1 MKHIKR
7 AAALV
12 LAVMLSLC
20 LSLTAFAATET
31 FGTLTVTGKGL
42 TGKTV
47 TAIRMF
53 TANVNDGEEGKLN
66 GFDSYSLENAWLA
79 FFKDSSRIDAVKTA
93 GGITDPN
100 PSDQDMKDAAV
111 AYVKS
116 LNDTQLASLAHD
128 AQKWVRDTKHKDSFS
143 DLTKTSEAAIADST
157 DSTKGVATIANLT
170 SGYYLVFPEMGS
182 TGNAISKD
190 DTTARGTD
198 AMLVNIPKNKGNTAA
213 TIKSTYP
220 TVDKKVQTTTDGEFK
235 TDGNAQIG
243 DKVTYQLTATV
254 PDMTDYDKY
263 TFKFVDTLTKGLSYV
278 DNSVS
283 VKVGDTAI
291 TTGYTATY
299 SAESKT
305 LTVAF
310 DDLKTTNKGEN
321 ATVAAGDVITVTYN
335 AYITADAAVTDPATN
350 KVHLEYSTNPDG
362 SGNGEST
369 PSESKV
375 YTYPIEIFKF
385 YKDGET
391 EKGLANATFKL
402 SNSEDSTAAGIV
414 LVKDTTAENSYHV
427 KGEGETSTT
436 TEVTTPDG
444 GEITIRG
451 LKAGTYYLHE
461 ITAPT
466 GFNKLTH
473 PVKIEIAADEKD
485 QSKATYKINN
495 EANTG
500 ANSHQVK
507 VENMKG
513 TMLPETGSF
522 GTIGLT
528 ILGVAVVLLGV
539 FAPKKKKENR

>member
-31 FGTLTVTGKGL
+31 SGTLTVTGKGL

-53 TANVNDGEEGKLN
+53 TANVNDGEGEKLN
-66 GFDSYSLENAWLA
+66 GFDSYSLEDAWLG
-79 FFKDSSRIDAVKTA
+79 FFKDASRIEAVKTA
-93 GGITDPN
+93 GKITDAN

-116 LNDTQLASLAHD
+116 LNETQRASLAHD
-128 AQKWVRDTKHKDSFS
+128 AQNWVRDTQHKNSFS
-143 DLTKTSEAAIADST
+143 DLTETSKAAIADTT
-157 DSTKGVATIANLT
+157 DSTKGVATITNLT

-182 TGNAISKD
+182 TGDNS
-190 DTTARGTD
+190 RGTD

-254 PDMTDYDKY
+254 PDMTDYTKY

-299 SAESKT
+299 DADSKT

-310 DDLKTTNKGEN
+310 DNLKTTNKGEN

-362 SGNGEST
+362 SGTGEST

-402 SNSEDSTAAGIV
+402 STSKDSTAAGID
-414 LVKDTTAENSYHV
+414 LVKDTTPENSYHV
-427 KGEGETSTT
+427 KGEGETSTV
-436 TEVTTPDG
+436 TEVTTPEG
-444 GEITIRG
+444 GKITIRG

-473 PVKIEIAADEKD
+473 PVKIEITADEND
-485 QSKATYKINN
+485 QSKATYKINDV
-495 EANTG
+495 ANAG
-500 ANSHQVK
+500 ENSHQVK

>member
-53 TANVNDGEEGKLN
+53 TANVNDGEEGKFN
-66 GFDSYSLENAWLA
+66 GFDSYSLEDAWLG
-79 FFKDSSRIDAVKTA
+79 FFKDASRIEAVKTA
-93 GGITDPN
+93 GMITDDN
-100 PSDQDMKDAAV
+100 PSNQDMKDAAV
-111 AYVKS
+111 AYVKN
-116 LNDTQLASLAHD
+116 LNETQLATLAHE
-128 AQKWVRDTKHKDSFS
+128 AQKWVRDAQNKDSFTA
-143 DLTKTSEAAIADST
+143 LTTPSKPAIADTT
-157 DSTKGVATIANLT
+157 DSTKGVATISNLT

-190 DTTARGTD
+190 NATARGTD

-220 TVDKKVQTTTDGEFK
+220 TVDKKVQTTEVGEFK

-310 DDLKTTNKGEN
+310 NDLKTTKKGEN

-362 SGNGEST
+362 SGTGEST

-385 YKDGET
+385 YKDGKT

-402 SNSEDSTAAGIV
+402 SISEDSTAAGIV

-444 GEITIRG
+444 GKITIRG
-451 LKAGTYYLHE
+451 LKDGTYYLHE

-473 PVKIEIAADEKD
+473 PVKIEITADKND

>member
-53 TANVNDGEEGKLN
+53 TANVNDGEEGKFN
-66 GFDSYSLENAWLA
+66 GFDSYSLEDAWLD

-93 GGITDPN
+93 GMITDDN
-100 PSDQDMKDAAV
+100 PSNQDMKDAAV
-111 AYVKS
+111 AYVNGLS
-116 LNDTQLASLAHD
+116 DAQLASLAHD
-128 AQKWVRDTKHKDSFS
+128 AQKWVRDTQHKDSFS
-143 DLTKTSEAAIADST
+143 DLTTPSKPAIADTT
-157 DSTKGVATIANLT
+157 DSTKGVATITNLT

-220 TVDKKVQTTTDGEFK
+220 TVDKKVQTTGGDFK

-299 SAESKT
+299 DAESKT

-310 DDLKTTNKGEN
+310 EDLKTTNKGEN

-362 SGNGEST
+362 SGTGEST

-385 YKDGET
+385 YKEGKTET
-391 EKGLANATFKL
+391 GLANATFKL
-402 SNSEDSTAAGIV
+402 SISEDSTAAGID
-414 LVKDTTAENSYHV
+414 LVQDTTVDNSYHV
-427 KGEGETSTT
+427 KGEGEKSTI

-444 GEITIRG
+444 GKITIRG

-461 ITAPT
+461 VTAPT

-522 GTIGLT
+522 GTSGLT

>member
-53 TANVNDGEEGKLN
+53 TANVNDGEEGKFN
-66 GFDSYSLENAWLA
+66 GFDSYSLEDAWLG
-79 FFKDSSRIDAVKTA
+79 FFKDASRIEAVKTA
-93 GGITDPN
+93 GMITDDN
-100 PSDQDMKDAAV
+100 PSNQDMKDAAV
-111 AYVKS
+111 AYVKN
-116 LNDTQLASLAHD
+116 LNETQLATLAHE
-128 AQKWVRDTKHKDSFS
+128 AQKWVRDAQNKDSFTA
-143 DLTKTSEAAIADST
+143 LTTPSKPAIADTT
-157 DSTKGVATIANLT
+157 DSTKGVATISNLT

-190 DTTARGTD
+190 NATARGTD

-220 TVDKKVQTTTDGEFK
+220 TVDKKVQTTEVGEFK

-291 TTGYTATY
+291 TTGYIATY

-310 DDLKTTNKGEN
+310 NDLKTTKKGEN

-362 SGNGEST
+362 SGTGEST

-385 YKDGET
+385 YKDGKT

-402 SNSEDSTAAGIV
+402 SISEDSTAAGIV

-444 GEITIRG
+444 GKITIRG
-451 LKAGTYYLHE
+451 LKDGTYYLHE

-473 PVKIEIAADEKD
+473 PVKIEITADKND

>member
-42 TGKTV
+42 TRKTV

-53 TANVNDGEEGKLN
+53 TANVNDGDEGKFN
-66 GFDSYSLENAWLA
+66 GFDSYSLEDAWLG
-79 FFKDSSRIDAVKTA
+79 FFKDASRIEAVKTA
-93 GGITDPN
+93 GMITDDN
-100 PSDQDMKDAAV
+100 PSNQDMKDAAV
-111 AYVKS
+111 AYVNGLS
-116 LNDTQLASLAHD
+116 DAQLASLAHD
-128 AQKWVRDTKHKDSFS
+128 AQKWVRDTQHKDSFS
-143 DLTKTSEAAIADST
+143 DLTTPSKPAIADTT
-157 DSTKGVATIANLT
+157 DSTKGVATITNLT

-190 DTTARGTD
+190 NATARGTD

-220 TVDKKVQTTTDGEFK
+220 TVDKKVQTTGGDFK

-299 SAESKT
+299 DAESKT

-310 DDLKTTNKGEN
+310 EDLKTTNKGEN

-362 SGNGEST
+362 SGKGEST

-385 YKDGET
+385 YKEGKTET
-391 EKGLANATFKL
+391 GLANATFKL
-402 SNSEDSTAAGIV
+402 SISEDSTAAGID
-414 LVKDTTAENSYHV
+414 LVQDTTVDNSYHV
-427 KGEGETSTT
+427 KGEGEKSTI

-444 GEITIRG
+444 GKITIRG

-461 ITAPT
+461 VTAPT

>member
-53 TANVNDGEEGKLN
+53 TANVNDGEEGNLN
-66 GFDSYSLENAWLA
+66 GFDSYSLEDAWLG
-79 FFKDSSRIDAVKTA
+79 FFKDSSRIEAVKTA
-93 GGITDPN
+93 GKITDAN
-100 PSDQDMKDAAV
+100 PSNQDMKDAAV

-116 LNDTQLASLAHD
+116 LDETQRASLAHD
-128 AQKWVRDTKHKDSFS
+128 AQNWVRDTQHKNSFS
-143 DLTKTSEAAIADST
+143 DLTETSKAAIADTT
-157 DSTKGVATIANLT
+157 DSTKGVATITNLT

-182 TGNAISKD
+182 TGDNS
-190 DTTARGTD
+190 RGTD

-254 PDMTDYDKY
+254 PDMTDYTKY

-299 SAESKT
+299 DADSKT

-362 SGNGEST
+362 SGKGEST

-385 YKDGET
+385 YKDGEV

-402 SNSEDSTAAGIV
+402 STSKDSTAAGID
-414 LVKDTTAENSYHV
+414 LVKDTTPENSYHV
-427 KGEGETSTT
+427 KGEGETSTA
-436 TEVTTPDG
+436 TEVTTPEG
-444 GEITIRG
+444 GKITIRG

-473 PVKIEIAADEKD
+473 PVKIEITAVEND
-485 QSKATYKINN
+485 QSKATYKINDV
-495 EANTG
+495 ANAG
-500 ANSHQVK
+500 ENSHQVK

>member
-66 GFDSYSLENAWLA
+66 GFDSYSLEDAWLG
-79 FFKDSSRIDAVKTA
+79 FFKDASRIEAVKTA
-93 GGITDPN
+93 GQITDAN
-100 PSDQDMKDAAV
+100 PSNQDMKDAAV
-111 AYVKS
+111 AYVNG
-116 LNDTQLASLAHD
+116 LNDAQLASLAHD
-128 AQKWVRDTKHKDSFS
+128 AQKWVRDAQNKDSFTA
-143 DLTKTSEAAIADST
+143 LTTPSKPAIADTT
-157 DSTKGVATIANLT
+157 DSTKGVATISNLT

-198 AMLVNIPKNKGNTAA
+198 AMLVNIPNNKGNTAA

-220 TVDKKVQTTTDGEFK
+220 TVDKKVQTTTNGEFK

-254 PDMTDYDKY
+254 PDMTDYTKY

-299 SAESKT
+299 DADSKT

-310 DDLKTTNKGEN
+310 DNLKTTNKGEN

-362 SGNGEST
+362 SGKGEST

-385 YKDGET
+385 YKEGEN
-391 EKGLANATFKL
+391 EIGLANATFKL
-402 SNSEDSTAAGIV
+402 STSDNSAEAGIN
-414 LVKDTTAENSYHV
+414 LVKDATGDNSYHV
-427 KGEGETSTT
+427 KGEGETTT
-436 TEVTTPDG
+436 NTEVTTPDG
-444 GEITIRG
+444 GKITIRG
-451 LKAGTYYLHE
+451 LKDGTYYLHE

-473 PVKIEIAADEKD
+473 PVKIEITADKND

-495 EANTG
+495 VANTG

>member
-31 FGTLTVTGKGL
+31 SGTLTVTGKGL

-53 TANVNDGEEGKLN
+53 TANVNDGDEGKLN
-66 GFDSYSLENAWLA
+66 GFDSYSLENAWLG
-79 FFKDSSRIDAVKTA
+79 FFKDSSRINAVKTA
-93 GGITDPN
+93 GKITDPN

-111 AYVKS
+111 AYVNGLS
-116 LNDTQLASLAHD
+116 DAQLASLAHD
-128 AQKWVRDTKHKDSFS
+128 AQKWVRDTQHKDSFS
-143 DLTKTSEAAIADST
+143 DLTETSAAAIADTT
-157 DSTKGVATIANLT
+157 DSTKGVATITNLT

-220 TVDKKVQTTTDGEFK
+220 TVDKKVQTTDGDDFK

-254 PDMTDYDKY
+254 PDMTDYTKY
-263 TFKFVDTLTKGLSYV
+263 TFQFVDTLTKGLSYV

-299 SAESKT
+299 DADSKT

-310 DDLKTTNKGEN
+310 EDLKTTNKGEN

-350 KVHLEYSTNPDG
+350 TVHLEYSTNPDG
-362 SGNGEST
+362 SGKGEST

-385 YKDGET
+385 YKEGKT

-402 SNSEDSTAAGIV
+402 SISEDSTAAGID
-414 LVKDTTAENSYHV
+414 LVKDTTPENSYHV
-427 KGEGETSTT
+427 KGEGETSTA
-436 TEVTTPDG
+436 TEVTTPEG
-444 GEITIRG
+444 GKITIRG

-473 PVKIEIAADEKD
+473 PVKIEITADEND
-485 QSKATYKINN
+485 QSKATYKINDV
-495 EANTG
+495 ANAG
-500 ANSHQVK
+500 ENSHQVK

>member
-31 FGTLTVTGKGL
+31 SGTLTVTGKGL

-53 TANVNDGEEGKLN
+53 TANVNDGEEGKRN
-66 GFDSYSLENAWLA
+66 GFDSYSLEDAWLG
-79 FFKDSSRIDAVKTA
+79 FFKDASRIEAVKTA
-93 GGITDPN
+93 GQITDAN
-100 PSDQDMKDAAV
+100 PSNQDMKDAAV
-111 AYVKS
+111 AYVKN
-116 LNDTQLASLAHD
+116 LNEKQLATLAHD
-128 AQKWVRDTKHKDSFS
+128 AQKWVRDAQHKASFS
-143 DLTKTSEAAIADST
+143 DLTKSEAAIADST
-157 DSTKGVATIANLT
+157 DSTKGVATITNLT

-220 TVDKKVQTTTDGEFK
+220 TVDKKVQTTDGDDFK

-263 TFKFVDTLTKGLSYV
+263 TFKFVDTLTKGLSYI
-278 DNSVS
+278 DESVT

-299 SAESKT
+299 STESKT

-310 DDLKTTNKGEN
+310 NDLKTTKKGDN
-321 ATVAAGDVITVTYN
+321 ATVAAGDVITVTYK

-362 SGNGEST
+362 SGKGEST

-385 YKDGET
+385 YKDGDT

-402 SNSEDSTAAGIV
+402 SISEDSTAAGIV

-444 GEITIRG
+444 GKITIRG
-451 LKAGTYYLHE
+451 LKDGTYYLHE

-473 PVKIEIAADEKD
+473 PVKIEITADKND

>member
-53 TANVNDGEEGKLN
+53 TANVNDGEEGKFN
-66 GFDSYSLENAWLA
+66 GFDSYSLEDAWLG
-79 FFKDSSRIDAVKTA
+79 FFKDASRIEAVKTA
-93 GGITDPN
+93 GMITDDN
-100 PSDQDMKDAAV
+100 PSNQDMKDAAV
-111 AYVKS
+111 AYVKN
-116 LNDTQLASLAHD
+116 LNETQLATLAHE
-128 AQKWVRDTKHKDSFS
+128 AQKWVRDAQHKASFS

-220 TVDKKVQTTTDGEFK
+220 TVDKKVQTTGGDFK

-299 SAESKT
+299 DAESKT

-310 DDLKTTNKGEN
+310 EDLKTTNKGEN

-362 SGNGEST
+362 SGKGEST

-402 SNSEDSTAAGIV
+402 SISEDSTAAGIV

-473 PVKIEIAADEKD
+473 PVKIEITAGEND

>member
-53 TANVNDGEEGKLN
+53 TANVNDGEEGNLN
-66 GFDSYSLENAWLA
+66 GFDSYSLEDAWLG
-79 FFKDSSRIDAVKTA
+79 FFKDASRIEAVKTA
-93 GGITDPN
+93 GKITDAN

-116 LNDTQLASLAHD
+116 LDETQRASLAHD
-128 AQKWVRDTKHKDSFS
+128 AQNWVRDTQHKNSFS
-143 DLTKTSEAAIADST
+143 DLTETSKAAIADTT
-157 DSTKGVATIANLT
+157 DSTKGVATITNLT

-182 TGNAISKD
+182 TGDNS
-190 DTTARGTD
+190 RGTD

-254 PDMTDYDKY
+254 PDMTDYTKY

-299 SAESKT
+299 DADSKT

-362 SGNGEST
+362 SGKGEST

-385 YKDGET
+385 YKDGEV

-402 SNSEDSTAAGIV
+402 STSKDSTAAGID
-414 LVKDTTAENSYHV
+414 LVKDTTPENSYHV
-427 KGEGETSTT
+427 KGEGETSTA
-436 TEVTTPDG
+436 TEVTTPEG
-444 GEITIRG
+444 GKITIRG

-473 PVKIEIAADEKD
+473 PVKIEITAVEND
-485 QSKATYKINN
+485 QSKATYKINDV
-495 EANTG
+495 ANAG
-500 ANSHQVK
+500 ENSHQVK

>member
-7 AAALV
+7 AAAMV

-31 FGTLTVTGKGL
+31 AGTLTVTGKGL

-53 TANVNDGEEGKLN
+53 TANVNDGEEGQVN
-66 GFDSYSLENAWLA
+66 GFDSYSLEDAWLG
-79 FFKDSSRIDAVKTA
+79 FFKDASRIEAVKTA
-93 GGITDPN
+93 GKITDAN

-116 LNDTQLASLAHD
+116 LNETQRASLAHD
-128 AQKWVRDTKHKDSFS
+128 AQNWVRDTQHKNSFS
-143 DLTKTSEAAIADST
+143 DLTETSKAAIADTT
-157 DSTKGVATIANLT
+157 DSTKGVATITNLT

-182 TGNAISKD
+182 TGDNS
-190 DTTARGTD
+190 RGTD

-220 TVDKKVQTTTDGEFK
+220 TVDKKVQTTTGDEFK

-263 TFKFVDTLTKGLSYV
+263 TFKFVDTLTKGLSYI
-278 DNSVS
+278 DKSVT
-283 VKVGDTAI
+283 VKVGNTAI
-291 TTGYTATY
+291 TPDSYTATY
-299 SAESKT
+299 DAESKT

-310 DDLKTTNKGEN
+310 KDLKTTNKGEN
-321 ATVAAGDVITVTYN
+321 TTVAAGDVITVTYN

-362 SGNGEST
+362 SGMGEST

-385 YKDGET
+385 YKEGEN

-402 SNSEDSTAAGIV
+402 SISEDSTAAGIE

-427 KGEGETSTT
+427 KGEGETSTN

-444 GEITIRG
+444 GKITIRG
-451 LKAGTYYLHE
+451 LKDGTYYLHE

-473 PVKIEIAADEKD
+473 PVKIEITADKND

-495 EANTG
+495 VANTG

>member
-31 FGTLTVTGKGL
+31 SGTLTVTGKGL

-53 TANVNDGEEGKLN
+53 TANVNDGEEGNLN
-66 GFDSYSLENAWLA
+66 GFDSYSLEDAWLG
-79 FFKDSSRIDAVKTA
+79 FFKDASRIEAVKTA
-93 GGITDPN
+93 GKITDAN

-116 LNDTQLASLAHD
+116 LDETQRASLAHD
-128 AQKWVRDTKHKDSFS
+128 AQNWVRDTQHKNSFS
-143 DLTKTSEAAIADST
+143 DLTETSKAAIADTT
-157 DSTKGVATIANLT
+157 DSTKGVATITNLT

-182 TGNAISKD
+182 TGDNS
-190 DTTARGTD
+190 RGTD

-254 PDMTDYDKY
+254 PDMTDYTKY

-299 SAESKT
+299 DVDSKT

-362 SGNGEST
+362 SGKGEST

-385 YKDGET
+385 YKDGEV

-402 SNSEDSTAAGIV
+402 STSKDSTAAGID
-414 LVKDTTAENSYHV
+414 LVKDTTPENSYHV
-427 KGEGETSTT
+427 KGEGETSTA
-436 TEVTTPDG
+436 TEVTTPEG
-444 GEITIRG
+444 GKITIRG

-473 PVKIEIAADEKD
+473 PVKIEITAVEND
-485 QSKATYKINN
+485 QSKATYKINDV
-495 EANTG
+495 ANAG
-500 ANSHQVK
+500 ENSHQVK

>member
-53 TANVNDGEEGKLN
+53 TANVNDGEEGKFN
-66 GFDSYSLENAWLA
+66 GFDSYSLEDAWLG
-79 FFKDSSRIDAVKTA
+79 FFKDASRIEAVKTA
-93 GGITDPN
+93 GMITDDN
-100 PSDQDMKDAAV
+100 PSNQDMKDAAV
-111 AYVKS
+111 AYVNGLS
-116 LNDTQLASLAHD
+116 DAQLASLAHD
-128 AQKWVRDTKHKDSFS
+128 AQKWVRDTQHKDSFS
-143 DLTKTSEAAIADST
+143 DLTRTSAAIADTT
-157 DSTKGVATIANLT
+157 DSTKGVATITNLT

-190 DTTARGTD
+190 NATARGTD

-263 TFKFVDTLTKGLSYV
+263 TFKFVDTLTKGLSYI
-278 DNSVS
+278 DKSVT
-283 VKVGDTAI
+283 VKVGDAAI
-291 TTGYTATY
+291 TDGYTANYDTD
-299 SAESKT
+299 SKT

-310 DDLKTTNKGEN
+310 EDLKTTNKGEN

-362 SGNGEST
+362 SGKGEST

-385 YKDGET
+385 YKDGEV

-402 SNSEDSTAAGIV
+402 SISEDSTAAGIE

-427 KGEGETSTT
+427 KGEGETSTA
-436 TEVTTPDG
+436 TEVTTPEG
-444 GEITIRG
+444 GKITIRG

-473 PVKIEIAADEKD
+473 PVKIEITADEND
-485 QSKATYKINN
+485 QSKATYKIDNV
-495 EANTG
+495 ANTG

>member
-31 FGTLTVTGKGL
+31 SGTLTVTGKGL

-53 TANVNDGEEGKLN
+53 TANVNDGDEGKLN
-66 GFDSYSLENAWLA
+66 GFDSYSLENAWLG

-93 GGITDPN
+93 GKITDPN

-111 AYVKS
+111 AYVNGLS
-116 LNDTQLASLAHD
+116 DAQLASLAHD
-128 AQKWVRDTKHKDSFS
+128 AQKWVRDTQHKDSFS
-143 DLTKTSEAAIADST
+143 DLTRTSAAAIADTT
-157 DSTKGVATIANLT
+157 DSTKGVATITNLT

-182 TGNAISKD
+182 TG
-190 DTTARGTD
+190 DTNRGTD

-220 TVDKKVQTTTDGEFK
+220 TVDKKVQTTEGGEFK

-254 PDMTDYDKY
+254 PDMTDYTKY

-278 DNSVS
+278 ENSVS
-283 VKVGDTAI
+283 VKVADAAI

-299 SAESKT
+299 AAESKT
-305 LTVAF
+305 LTVTF
-310 DDLKTTNKGEN
+310 DNLKTTNKGEN

-350 KVHLEYSTNPDG
+350 TVHLEYSTNPDG

-391 EKGLANATFKL
+391 EKGLANATFKV
-402 SNSEDSTAAGIV
+402 STSEDSTTAGIE

-427 KGEGETSTT
+427 KGEGETSTA
-436 TEVTTPDG
+436 TEVTTPEG
-444 GEITIRG
+444 GKITIRG

-473 PVKIEIAADEKD
+473 PVKIEITADEND
-485 QSKATYKINN
+485 QSKATYKINDV
-495 EANTG
+495 ANAG
-500 ANSHQVK
+500 ENSHQVK

>member
-31 FGTLTVTGKGL
+31 SGTLTVTGKGL

-66 GFDSYSLENAWLA
+66 GFDSYSLEDAWLG
-79 FFKDSSRIDAVKTA
+79 FFKDASRIEAVKTA
-93 GGITDPN
+93 GQITDAN
-100 PSDQDMKDAAV
+100 PSNQDMKDAAV
-111 AYVKS
+111 AYVKN
-116 LNDTQLASLAHD
+116 LNETQLATLAHE
-128 AQKWVRDTKHKDSFS
+128 AQKWVRDAQNKDSFTA
-143 DLTKTSEAAIADST
+143 LTTPSKPAIADTT
-157 DSTKGVATIANLT
+157 DSTKGVATIPNLT

-182 TGNAISKD
+182 TGNAISENNA
-190 DTTARGTD
+190 TARGTD

-220 TVDKKVQTTTDGEFK
+220 TVDKKVQTTDGGDFK

-278 DNSVS
+278 DDSVS

-299 SAESKT
+299 DADSKT

-310 DDLKTTNKGEN
+310 EDLKTTKKGEN
-321 ATVAAGDVITVTYN
+321 TPVAAGDVITVTYN

-362 SGNGEST
+362 SGKGEST

-402 SNSEDSTAAGIV
+402 STSVDSTAAGIE
-414 LVKDTTAENSYHV
+414 LVQDKTGNNSYHV
-427 KGEGETSTT
+427 KGEGETTT
-436 TEVTTPDG
+436 ITEVTTPDG
-444 GEITIRG
+444 GKITIRG
-451 LKAGTYYLHE
+451 LKADTYYLHE

-473 PVKIEIAADEKD
+473 PVKIEITADEND
-485 QSKATYKINN
+485 QSKATYKINDV
-495 EANTG
+495 ANAG
-500 ANSHQVK
+500 ENSHQVQ

>member
-20 LSLTAFAATET
+20 LSLTAFAAPET
-31 FGTLTVTGKGL
+31 TGTLTVTGKGL

-53 TANVNDGEEGKLN
+53 TANVNDGEGEQLN
-66 GFDSYSLENAWLA
+66 GFDSYSLEDAWLN
-79 FFKDSSRIDAVKTA
+79 FFKDASRIEAVKTA
-93 GGITDPN
+93 GKITDAN

-128 AQKWVRDTKHKDSFS
+128 AQKWVRDAQHKDSFTA
-143 DLTKTSEAAIADST
+143 LTTTSAAAIADT
-157 DSTKGVATIANLT
+157 NDSTKGVATITNLT

-182 TGNAISKD
+182 TGDN
-190 DTTARGTD
+190 TRGTD

-254 PDMTDYDKY
+254 PDMTDYTKY

-299 SAESKT
+299 DTDSKT

-310 DDLKTTNKGEN
+310 EDLKTTNKGEN

-350 KVHLEYSTNPDG
+350 TVHLEYSTNPDG
-362 SGNGEST
+362 SGKGEST

-385 YKDGET
+385 YKEGET

-402 SNSEDSTAAGIV
+402 SISEDSTAAGIE

-444 GEITIRG
+444 GKITIRG

-473 PVKIEIAADEKD
+473 PVKIEITADEND

-495 EANTG
+495 VANTG

>member
-31 FGTLTVTGKGL
+31 SGTLTVTGKGL

-53 TANVNDGEEGKLN
+53 TANVNDGEGEQLN
-66 GFDSYSLENAWLA
+66 GFDSYSLEDAWLN
-79 FFKDSSRIDAVKTA
+79 FFKDASRIEAVKTA
-93 GGITDPN
+93 GKITDAN

-128 AQKWVRDTKHKDSFS
+128 AQKWVRDTQNKDSFTA
-143 DLTKTSEAAIADST
+143 LTTTSAAAIADT
-157 DSTKGVATIANLT
+157 NDSTKGVATITNLT

-182 TGNAISKD
+182 TGDN
-190 DTTARGTD
+190 TRGTD

-254 PDMTDYDKY
+254 PDMTDYTKY

-299 SAESKT
+299 DTDSKT

-310 DDLKTTNKGEN
+310 EDLKTTNKGEN

-362 SGNGEST
+362 SGKGEST

-402 SNSEDSTAAGIV
+402 SISEDSTAAGID
-414 LVKDTTAENSYHV
+414 LVKDTTSENSYHV
-427 KGEGETSTT
+427 KGEGETSTV
-436 TEVTTPDG
+436 TEVTTPEG
-444 GEITIRG
+444 GKITIRG

-473 PVKIEIAADEKD
+473 PVKIEITAVEND
-485 QSKATYKINN
+485 QSKATYKINDV
-495 EANTG
+495 ANAG
-500 ANSHQVK
+500 ENSHQVK

>member
-31 FGTLTVTGKGL
+31 SGTLTVTGKGL

-53 TANVNDGEEGKLN
+53 TANVNDGDEGKLN
-66 GFDSYSLENAWLA
+66 GFDSYSLENAWLG

-93 GGITDPN
+93 GKITDPN

-111 AYVKS
+111 AYVNGLS
-116 LNDTQLASLAHD
+116 DAQLASLAHD
-128 AQKWVRDTKHKDSFS
+128 AQKWVRDTQHKDSFS
-143 DLTKTSEAAIADST
+143 DLTRTSAAAIADTT
-157 DSTKGVATIANLT
+157 DSTKGVATITNLT

-182 TGNAISKD
+182 TG
-190 DTTARGTD
+190 DTNRGTD

-220 TVDKKVQTTTDGEFK
+220 TVDKKVQTTEGGEFK

-254 PDMTDYDKY
+254 PDMTDYTKY
-263 TFKFVDTLTKGLSYV
+263 TFKLVDTLTKGLSYV
-278 DNSVS
+278 ENSVS
-283 VKVGDTAI
+283 VKVADAAI

-299 SAESKT
+299 AAESKT
-305 LTVAF
+305 LTVTF
-310 DDLKTTNKGEN
+310 DNLKTTNKGEN

-350 KVHLEYSTNPDG
+350 TVHLEYSTNPDG

-391 EKGLANATFKL
+391 EKGLANATFKV
-402 SNSEDSTAAGIV
+402 STSEDSTTAGIE

-427 KGEGETSTT
+427 KGEGETSTA
-436 TEVTTPDG
+436 TEVTTPEG
-444 GEITIRG
+444 GKITIRG

-473 PVKIEIAADEKD
+473 PVKIEITADEND

-495 EANTG
+495 VANTG

>member
-31 FGTLTVTGKGL
+31 SGTLTVTGKGL

-66 GFDSYSLENAWLA
+66 GFDSYSLEDAWLG
-79 FFKDSSRIDAVKTA
+79 FFKDASRIEAVKTA
-93 GGITDPN
+93 GQITDAN
-100 PSDQDMKDAAV
+100 QSDQDMKDAAV
-111 AYVKS
+111 AYVNGLS
-116 LNDTQLASLAHD
+116 DAQLASLAHD
-128 AQKWVRDTKHKDSFS
+128 AQKWVRDTQHKDSFT
-143 DLTKTSEAAIADST
+143 DLTRTSAAAIADTT
-157 DSTKGVATIANLT
+157 DSTKGVATITNLT

-220 TVDKKVQTTTDGEFK
+220 TVDKKVQTTTDGKFK

-278 DNSVS
+278 DNSVN
-283 VKVGDTAI
+283 VKVGDAAI
-291 TTGYTATY
+291 TDGYTATY

-310 DDLKTTNKGEN
+310 DNLKTTNKGEN

-350 KVHLEYSTNPDG
+350 TVHLEYSTNPDG

-385 YKDGET
+385 YKEGEN
-391 EKGLANATFKL
+391 EIGLANATFKL
-402 SNSEDSTAAGIV
+402 STSDNSAEAGIN
-414 LVKDTTAENSYHV
+414 LVKDATGDNSYHV
-427 KGEGETSTT
+427 KGEGETTT
-436 TEVTTPDG
+436 NTEVTTPDG
-444 GEITIRG
+444 GKITIRG
-451 LKAGTYYLHE
+451 LKDGTYYLHE

-473 PVKIEIAADEKD
+473 PVKIEITADKND

-495 EANTG
+495 VANTG

>member
-31 FGTLTVTGKGL
+31 SGTLTVTGKGL

-53 TANVNDGEEGKLN
+53 TANVNDGDEGKLN
-66 GFDSYSLENAWLA
+66 GFDSYSLENAWLG

-93 GGITDPN
+93 GKITDPN

-111 AYVKS
+111 AYVNGLS
-116 LNDTQLASLAHD
+116 DAQLASLAHD
-128 AQKWVRDTKHKDSFS
+128 AQKWVRDTQHKDSFS
-143 DLTKTSEAAIADST
+143 DLTRTSAAAIADTT
-157 DSTKGVATIANLT
+157 DSTKGVATITNLT

-182 TGNAISKD
+182 TG
-190 DTTARGTD
+190 DTNRGTD

-220 TVDKKVQTTTDGEFK
+220 TVDKKVQTTEGGEFK

-254 PDMTDYDKY
+254 PDMTDYTKY

-278 DNSVS
+278 ENSVS
-283 VKVGDTAI
+283 VKVADAAI

-299 SAESKT
+299 AAESKT
-305 LTVAF
+305 LTVTF
-310 DDLKTTNKGEN
+310 DNLKTTNKGEN

-350 KVHLEYSTNPDG
+350 TVHLEYSTNPDG

-391 EKGLANATFKL
+391 EKGLANATFKV
-402 SNSEDSTAAGIV
+402 STSEDSTTAGIE

-427 KGEGETSTT
+427 KGEGETSTA
-436 TEVTTPDG
+436 TEVTTPEG
-444 GEITIRG
+444 GKITIRG

-466 GFNKLTH
+466 GFNKPTH
-473 PVKIEIAADEKD
+473 PVKIEITADEND

-495 EANTG
+495 VANTG

>member
-53 TANVNDGEEGKLN
+53 TANVNDGEEGKFN
-66 GFDSYSLENAWLA
+66 GFDSYSLEDAWLG
-79 FFKDSSRIDAVKTA
+79 FFKDASRIEAVKTA
-93 GGITDPN
+93 GMITDDN
-100 PSDQDMKDAAV
+100 PSNQDMKDAAV
-111 AYVKS
+111 AYVNGLS
-116 LNDTQLASLAHD
+116 DAQLASLAHD
-128 AQKWVRDTKHKDSFS
+128 AQKWVRDTQHKDSFS
-143 DLTKTSEAAIADST
+143 DLTTPSKPAIADTT
-157 DSTKGVATIANLT
+157 DSTKGVATIPNLT

-220 TVDKKVQTTTDGEFK
+220 TVDKKVQTTGGDFK

-299 SAESKT
+299 DAESKT

-310 DDLKTTNKGEN
+310 EDLKTTNKGEN

-362 SGNGEST
+362 SGKGEST

-385 YKDGET
+385 YKEGKTET
-391 EKGLANATFKL
+391 GLANATFKL
-402 SNSEDSTAAGIV
+402 SISEDSTAAGID
-414 LVKDTTAENSYHV
+414 LVQDTTVDNSYHV
-427 KGEGETSTT
+427 KGEGEKSTI

-444 GEITIRG
+444 GKITIRG

-461 ITAPT
+461 VTAPT

>member
-31 FGTLTVTGKGL
+31 SGTLTVTGKGL

-66 GFDSYSLENAWLA
+66 GFDSYSLEDAWLG
-79 FFKDSSRIDAVKTA
+79 FFKDASRIEAVKTA
-93 GGITDPN
+93 GKITDAN

-128 AQKWVRDTKHKDSFS
+128 AQKWVRDAQNKDSFT
-143 DLTKTSEAAIADST
+143 DLTTTSAAAIADTT
-157 DSTKGVATIANLT
+157 DSTKGVATITNLT

-182 TGNAISKD
+182 TGNAISENNA
-190 DTTARGTD
+190 TARGTD
-198 AMLVNIPKNKGNTAA
+198 AMLVNIPNNKGNTAA

-278 DNSVS
+278 DKSVN

-291 TTGYTATY
+291 TDGYTATY

-310 DDLKTTNKGEN
+310 DNLKTTNKGEN

-350 KVHLEYSTNPDG
+350 TVHLEYSTNPDG
-362 SGNGEST
+362 SGKGEST

-385 YKDGET
+385 YKEGET

-402 SNSEDSTAAGIV
+402 SISEDSTAAGIE

-444 GEITIRG
+444 GKITIRG

-473 PVKIEIAADEKD
+473 PVKIEITADEND
-485 QSKATYKINN
+485 QSKATYKIDNV
-495 EANTG
+495 ANTG

>member
-31 FGTLTVTGKGL
+31 SGTLTVTGKGL

-53 TANVNDGEEGKLN
+53 TANVNDGEEGNLN
-66 GFDSYSLENAWLA
+66 GFDSYSLENAWLD
-79 FFKDSSRIDAVKTA
+79 FFKDSSRIEAVKTA
-93 GGITDPN
+93 GKITDTN

-111 AYVKS
+111 AYV
-116 LNDTQLASLAHD
+116 NDLSDAQLASLAHD
-128 AQKWVRDTKHKDSFS
+128 AQNWVREAQHKDSFT
-143 DLTKTSEAAIADST
+143 DLTKTSPAAIADT
-157 DSTKGVATIANLT
+157 NDSTKGVATITNLT

-182 TGNAISKD
+182 TGGAISESNA
-190 DTTARGTD
+190 TARGTD

-254 PDMTDYDKY
+254 PDMTDYTKY

-278 DNSVS
+278 DGSVN
-283 VKVGDTAI
+283 VKVGDAAI
-291 TTGYTATY
+291 TTGYKATY
-299 SAESKT
+299 DDDSKT

-321 ATVAAGDVITVTYN
+321 TTVAAGDVITVTYK

-350 KVHLEYSTNPDG
+350 TVHLEYSTNPDG
-362 SGNGEST
+362 SGKGEST

-385 YKDGET
+385 YKEGKT

-402 SNSEDSTAAGIV
+402 SISEDSTAAGIE

-444 GEITIRG
+444 GKITIRG
-451 LKAGTYYLHE
+451 LKADTYYLHE

-473 PVKIEIAADEKD
+473 PVKIEITADEND

-495 EANTG
+495 VANTG

>member
-31 FGTLTVTGKGL
+31 TGILTVTGKGL

-53 TANVNDGEEGKLN
+53 TANVNDGEEGHVN
-66 GFDSYSLENAWLA
+66 GFDSYSLEDAWLG
-79 FFKDSSRIDAVKTA
+79 FFKDASRIEAVKTA
-93 GGITDPN
+93 GKITDAN

-111 AYVKS
+111 AYVKNLS
-116 LNDTQLASLAHD
+116 ETQLATLAHE
-128 AQKWVRDTKHKDSFS
+128 AQKWVRDAQNKDSFTA
-143 DLTKTSEAAIADST
+143 LTTPSKPAIADTT
-157 DSTKGVATIANLT
+157 DSTKGVATIPNLT

-190 DTTARGTD
+190 NATARGTD

-220 TVDKKVQTTTDGEFK
+220 TVDKKVQTTDGDDFK

-263 TFKFVDTLTKGLSYV
+263 TFKFVDTLTKGLSYI
-278 DNSVS
+278 DKSVT
-283 VKVGDTAI
+283 VKVGDAAI
-291 TTGYTATY
+291 TDGYTATY

-310 DDLKTTNKGEN
+310 DNLKTTNKGEN
-321 ATVAAGDVITVTYN
+321 TTVAAGDVITVTYK

-350 KVHLEYSTNPDG
+350 TVHLEYSTNPDG
-362 SGNGEST
+362 SGKGEST

-385 YKDGET
+385 YKEGET

-402 SNSEDSTAAGIV
+402 SISEDSTAAGIE

-444 GEITIRG
+444 GIITIRG

-473 PVKIEIAADEKD
+473 PVKIEINAVEND
-485 QSKATYKINN
+485 QSKATYKINDV
-495 EANTG
+495 ANAG
-500 ANSHQVK
+500 ENSHQVK

>member
-53 TANVNDGEEGKLN
+53 TANVNDGEEGKFN
-66 GFDSYSLENAWLA
+66 GFDSYSLEDAWLG
-79 FFKDSSRIDAVKTA
+79 FFKDASRIEAVKTA
-93 GGITDPN
+93 GMITDDN
-100 PSDQDMKDAAV
+100 PSNQDMKDAAV
-111 AYVKS
+111 AYVNGLS
-116 LNDTQLASLAHD
+116 DAQLASLAHD
-128 AQKWVRDTKHKDSFS
+128 AQKWVRDTQHKDSFS
-143 DLTKTSEAAIADST
+143 DLTTPSKPAIADTT
-157 DSTKGVATIANLT
+157 DSTKGVATITNLT

-190 DTTARGTD
+190 NATARGTD

-220 TVDKKVQTTTDGEFK
+220 TVDKKVQTTGGDFK

-299 SAESKT
+299 DAESKT

-310 DDLKTTNKGEN
+310 EDLKTTNKGEN

-362 SGNGEST
+362 SGKGEST

-385 YKDGET
+385 YKEGKTET
-391 EKGLANATFKL
+391 GLANATFKL
-402 SNSEDSTAAGIV
+402 SISEDSTAAGID
-414 LVKDTTAENSYHV
+414 LVQDTTVDNSYHV
-427 KGEGETSTT
+427 KGEGEKSTI

-444 GEITIRG
+444 GKITIRG

-461 ITAPT
+461 VTAPT

>member
-53 TANVNDGEEGKLN
+53 TANVNDGEEGKFN
-66 GFDSYSLENAWLA
+66 GFDSYSLEDAWLG
-79 FFKDSSRIDAVKTA
+79 FFKDASRIEAVKTA
-93 GGITDPN
+93 GMITDSN

-111 AYVKS
+111 AYVNGLS
-116 LNDTQLASLAHD
+116 DAQLASLAHD
-128 AQKWVRDTKHKDSFS
+128 AQKWVRDTQHKDSFS
-143 DLTKTSEAAIADST
+143 DLTKTSAAAIADTT
-157 DSTKGVATIANLT
+157 DSTKGVATITNLT

-190 DTTARGTD
+190 NATARGTD

-220 TVDKKVQTTTDGEFK
+220 TVDKKVQTTGGDFK

-362 SGNGEST
+362 SGTGEST

-385 YKDGET
+385 YKDGEN

-402 SNSEDSTAAGIV
+402 SISEDSTAAGIE

-427 KGEGETSTT
+427 KGEGETPTT

-444 GEITIRG
+444 GKITIRG
-451 LKAGTYYLHE
+451 LKDGTYYLHE

-473 PVKIEIAADEKD
+473 PVKIEITADEND
-485 QSKATYKINN
+485 QSKATYKIDNV
-495 EANTG
+495 ANTG

>member
-53 TANVNDGEEGKLN
+53 TANVNDGEEGKFN
-66 GFDSYSLENAWLA
+66 GFDSYSLEDAWLG
-79 FFKDSSRIDAVKTA
+79 FFKDASRIEAVKTA
-93 GGITDPN
+93 GMITDDN
-100 PSDQDMKDAAV
+100 PSNQDMKDAAV
-111 AYVKS
+111 AYVKN
-116 LNDTQLASLAHD
+116 LNETQLATLAHE
-128 AQKWVRDTKHKDSFS
+128 AQKWVRDAQNKDSFTA
-143 DLTKTSEAAIADST
+143 LTTPSKPAIADTT

-190 DTTARGTD
+190 NATARGTD

-220 TVDKKVQTTTDGEFK
+220 TVDKKVQTTGGDFK

-299 SAESKT
+299 DAESKT

-310 DDLKTTNKGEN
+310 EDLKTTNKGEN

-362 SGNGEST
+362 SGKGEST

-385 YKDGET
+385 YKDGKT

-402 SNSEDSTAAGIV
+402 SISEDSTAAGIV

-427 KGEGETSTT
+427 KSEGETSTT

-473 PVKIEIAADEKD
+473 PVKIEITADEND

>member
-53 TANVNDGEEGKLN
+53 TANVNDGDEGKLN
-66 GFDSYSLENAWLA
+66 GFDSYSLENAWLG
-79 FFKDSSRIDAVKTA
+79 FFRDSSRIDAVKTA
-93 GGITDPN
+93 GKITDSN

-111 AYVKS
+111 AYVNGLS
-116 LNDTQLASLAHD
+116 DAQLASLAHD
-128 AQKWVRDTKHKDSFS
+128 AQKWVRDTQHKDSFT
-143 DLTKTSEAAIADST
+143 DLTTTSAAAIADT
-157 DSTKGVATIANLT
+157 NDSTKGVATITNLT

-182 TGNAISKD
+182 TGDN
-190 DTTARGTD
+190 TRGTD

-254 PDMTDYDKY
+254 PDMTDYTKY

-291 TTGYTATY
+291 TTGYTAIY
-299 SAESKT
+299 DADSKT

-310 DDLKTTNKGEN
+310 KDLKTTNKGEN

-350 KVHLEYSTNPDG
+350 TVHLEYSTNPDG
-362 SGNGEST
+362 SGKGEST

-385 YKDGET
+385 YKEGET

-402 SNSEDSTAAGIV
+402 SISEDSTAAGIE

-427 KGEGETSTT
+427 KGEGETSTI

-444 GEITIRG
+444 GKITIRG

-473 PVKIEIAADEKD
+473 PVKIEITADEND

-495 EANTG
+495 VANTG

>member
-31 FGTLTVTGKGL
+31 SGTLTVTGKGL

-53 TANVNDGEEGKLN
+53 TANVNDGDEGKLN
-66 GFDSYSLENAWLA
+66 GFDSYSLENAWLG

-93 GGITDPN
+93 GKITDAN
-100 PSDQDMKDAAV
+100 PSEQDMKDAAV
-111 AYVKS
+111 AYVNGLS
-116 LNDTQLASLAHD
+116 DAQLASLAHE
-128 AQKWVRDTKHKDSFS
+128 AQKWVRDAQNKDSFTA
-143 DLTKTSEAAIADST
+143 LTTTSAAAIADT
-157 DSTKGVATIANLT
+157 NDSTKGVATITNLT

-182 TGNAISKD
+182 TGDAISKD

-220 TVDKKVQTTTDGEFK
+220 TVDKKVQTTKDGDFK

-278 DNSVS
+278 ENSVS

-310 DDLKTTNKGEN
+310 GDLKTTKKGEN
-321 ATVAAGDVITVTYN
+321 TPVAAGDVITVTYN

-362 SGNGEST
+362 SGKGEST

-402 SNSEDSTAAGIV
+402 STSVESTAAGIE
-414 LVKDTTAENSYHV
+414 LVQDKTGNNSYHV
-427 KGEGETSTT
+427 KGEGETTT
-436 TEVTTPDG
+436 ITEVTTPDG
-444 GEITIRG
+444 GKITIRG

-473 PVKIEIAADEKD
+473 PVKIEITADEND
-485 QSKATYKINN
+485 QSKATYKINDV
-495 EANTG
+495 ANAG
-500 ANSHQVK
+500 ENSHQVK

>member
-31 FGTLTVTGKGL
+31 SGTLTVTGKGL

-53 TANVNDGEEGKLN
+53 TANVNDGDEGKLN
-66 GFDSYSLENAWLA
+66 GFDSYSLENAWLG

-93 GGITDPN
+93 GKITDPN

-111 AYVKS
+111 AYVNGLS
-116 LNDTQLASLAHD
+116 DAQLASLAHD
-128 AQKWVRDTKHKDSFS
+128 AQKWVRDTQHKDSFS
-143 DLTKTSEAAIADST
+143 DLTRTSAAAIADTT
-157 DSTKGVATIANLT
+157 DSTKGVATITNLT

-182 TGNAISKD
+182 TG
-190 DTTARGTD
+190 DTNRGTD

-220 TVDKKVQTTTDGEFK
+220 TVDKKVQTTEVGEFK

-310 DDLKTTNKGEN
+310 NDLKTTKKGEN

-385 YKDGET
+385 YKDGEV
-391 EKGLANATFKL
+391 EKGLANATFKV
-402 SNSEDSTAAGIV
+402 STSEDSTTAGIE

-427 KGEGETSTT
+427 KGEGETSTA
-436 TEVTTPDG
+436 TEVTTPEG
-444 GEITIRG
+444 GKITIRG

-473 PVKIEIAADEKD
+473 PVKIEITADEND

-495 EANTG
+495 VANTG

>member
-53 TANVNDGEEGKLN
+53 TANVNDGEEGKFN
-66 GFDSYSLENAWLA
+66 GFDSYSLEDAWLG
-79 FFKDSSRIDAVKTA
+79 FFKDASRIEAVKTA
-93 GGITDPN
+93 GQITDAN
-100 PSDQDMKDAAV
+100 PSNQDMKDAAV
-111 AYVKS
+111 AYVKN
-116 LNDTQLASLAHD
+116 LNETQLATLAHD
-128 AQKWVRDTKHKDSFS
+128 AQKWVRDTQHKDSFS
-143 DLTKTSEAAIADST
+143 DLTTPSKPAIADTT
-157 DSTKGVATIANLT
+157 DSTKGVATITNLT

-190 DTTARGTD
+190 NATARGTD

-220 TVDKKVQTTTDGEFK
+220 TVDKKVQTTGGDFK

-299 SAESKT
+299 DAESKT

-310 DDLKTTNKGEN
+310 EDLKTTNKGEN

-362 SGNGEST
+362 SGKGEST

-385 YKDGET
+385 YKEGKTET
-391 EKGLANATFKL
+391 GLANATFKL
-402 SNSEDSTAAGIV
+402 SISEDSTAAGID
-414 LVKDTTAENSYHV
+414 LVQDTTVDNSYHV
-427 KGEGETSTT
+427 KGEGEKSTI

-444 GEITIRG
+444 GKITIRG

-461 ITAPT
+461 VTAPT

>member
-53 TANVNDGEEGKLN
+53 TANVNDGEEGNLN
-66 GFDSYSLENAWLA
+66 GFDSYSLEDAWLG
-79 FFKDSSRIDAVKTA
+79 FFKDASRIEAVKTA
-93 GGITDPN
+93 GKITDAN
-100 PSDQDMKDAAV
+100 PSNQDMKDAAV

-116 LNDTQLASLAHD
+116 LDETQRASLAHD
-128 AQKWVRDTKHKDSFS
+128 AQNWVRDTQHKNSFS
-143 DLTKTSEAAIADST
+143 DLTETSKAAIADTT
-157 DSTKGVATIANLT
+157 DSTKGVATITNLT

-182 TGNAISKD
+182 TGDNS
-190 DTTARGTD
+190 RGTD

-254 PDMTDYDKY
+254 PDMTDYTKY

-299 SAESKT
+299 DADSKT

-335 AYITADAAVTDPATN
+335 AYITADAAVTGPATN

-362 SGNGEST
+362 SGKGEST

-385 YKDGET
+385 YKDGEV

-402 SNSEDSTAAGIV
+402 STSKDSTAAGID
-414 LVKDTTAENSYHV
+414 LVKDTTPENSYHV
-427 KGEGETSTT
+427 KGEGETSTA
-436 TEVTTPDG
+436 TEVTTPEG
-444 GEITIRG
+444 GKITIRG

-473 PVKIEIAADEKD
+473 PVKIEITAVEND
-485 QSKATYKINN
+485 QSKATYKINDV
-495 EANTG
+495 ANAG
-500 ANSHQVK
+500 ENSHQVK

>member
-31 FGTLTVTGKGL
+31 SGTLTVTGKGL

-66 GFDSYSLENAWLA
+66 GFDSYSLEDAWLG
-79 FFKDSSRIDAVKTA
+79 FFKDASRIEAVKTA
-93 GGITDPN
+93 GQITDAN
-100 PSDQDMKDAAV
+100 PSNQDMKDAAV
-111 AYVKS
+111 AYVKN
-116 LNDTQLASLAHD
+116 LNETQLATLAHE
-128 AQKWVRDTKHKDSFS
+128 AQKWVRDAQNKDSFTA
-143 DLTKTSEAAIADST
+143 LTTPSKPAIADTT
-157 DSTKGVATIANLT
+157 DSTKGVATIPNLT

-182 TGNAISKD
+182 TGNAISENNA
-190 DTTARGTD
+190 TARGTD

-254 PDMTDYDKY
+254 PDMTDYTRY

-283 VKVGDTAI
+283 VKVGDAAI
-291 TTGYTATY
+291 TDGYTATY
-299 SAESKT
+299 DDDSKT

-310 DDLKTTNKGEN
+310 GDLKTTKKGEN
-321 ATVAAGDVITVTYN
+321 TPVAAGDVITVTYN

-362 SGNGEST
+362 SGTGEST

-385 YKDGET
+385 YKDGKT

-402 SNSEDSTAAGIV
+402 SISEDSTAAGIV

-444 GEITIRG
+444 GKITIRG
-451 LKAGTYYLHE
+451 LKDGTYYLHE

-473 PVKIEIAADEKD
+473 PVKIEITADKND

>member
-53 TANVNDGEEGKLN
+53 TANVNDGEEGKFN
-66 GFDSYSLENAWLA
+66 GFDSYSLENAWLD
-79 FFKDSSRIDAVKTA
+79 FFKDASRIDAVKTA
-93 GGITDPN
+93 GHITDPN

-111 AYVKS
+111 AYVNGLS
-116 LNDTQLASLAHD
+116 EAQLASLAHE
-128 AQKWVRDTKHKDSFS
+128 AQNWVRDTKHKDSFT
-143 DLTKTSEAAIADST
+143 DLTKTSAAAIADST
-157 DSTKGVATIANLT
+157 DSTKGVATISNLT

-190 DTTARGTD
+190 NATARGTD

-254 PDMTDYDKY
+254 PDMTDYTRY

-283 VKVGDTAI
+283 VKVGDAAI
-291 TTGYTATY
+291 TDGYTATY

-362 SGNGEST
+362 SGTGEST

-385 YKDGET
+385 YKEGKTET
-391 EKGLANATFKL
+391 GLANATFKL
-402 SNSEDSTAAGIV
+402 SISEDSTAAGID
-414 LVKDTTAENSYHV
+414 LVQDTTVDNSYHV
-427 KGEGETSTT
+427 KGEGEKSTI

-444 GEITIRG
+444 GKITIRG

-461 ITAPT
+461 VTAPT

>member
-31 FGTLTVTGKGL
+31 SGTLTVTGKGL

-53 TANVNDGEEGKLN
+53 TANVNDGEEGNLN
-66 GFDSYSLENAWLA
+66 GFDSYSLEDAWLG
-79 FFKDSSRIDAVKTA
+79 FFKDASRIEAVKTA
-93 GGITDPN
+93 GKITDAN
-100 PSDQDMKDAAV
+100 PSNQDMKDAAV

-116 LNDTQLASLAHD
+116 LDETQRASLAHD
-128 AQKWVRDTKHKDSFS
+128 AQNWVRDTQHKNSFS
-143 DLTKTSEAAIADST
+143 DLTETSKAAIADTT
-157 DSTKGVATIANLT
+157 DSTKGVATITNLT

-182 TGNAISKD
+182 TGDNS
-190 DTTARGTD
+190 RGTD

-220 TVDKKVQTTTDGEFK
+220 TVDKKVQTTDGGDFK

-299 SAESKT
+299 DAESKT

-310 DDLKTTNKGEN
+310 EDLKTTNKGEN

-362 SGNGEST
+362 SGKGEST

-385 YKDGET
+385 YKDGEV

-402 SNSEDSTAAGIV
+402 STSKDSTAAGID
-414 LVKDTTAENSYHV
+414 LVKDTTPENSYHV
-427 KGEGETSTT
+427 KGEGETSTA
-436 TEVTTPDG
+436 TEVTTPEG
-444 GEITIRG
+444 GKITIRG

-473 PVKIEIAADEKD
+473 PVKIEITADEND
-485 QSKATYKINN
+485 QSKATYKINDV
-495 EANTG
+495 ANAG
-500 ANSHQVK
+500 ENSHQVK

>member
-31 FGTLTVTGKGL
+31 SGTLTVTGKGL

-66 GFDSYSLENAWLA
+66 GFDSYSLEDAWLG
-79 FFKDSSRIDAVKTA
+79 FFKDASRIEAVKTA
-93 GGITDPN
+93 GQITDAN
-100 PSDQDMKDAAV
+100 PSNQDMKDAAV
-111 AYVKS
+111 AYVKN
-116 LNDTQLASLAHD
+116 LNETQLATLAHE
-128 AQKWVRDTKHKDSFS
+128 AQKWVRDAQNKDSFTA
-143 DLTKTSEAAIADST
+143 LTTPSKPAIADTT
-157 DSTKGVATIANLT
+157 DSTKGVATIPNLT

-198 AMLVNIPKNKGNTAA
+198 AMLVNIPNNKGNTAA

-283 VKVGDTAI
+283 VKVGDAAI
-291 TTGYTATY
+291 TDGYTATY
-299 SAESKT
+299 DDSKT

-310 DDLKTTNKGEN
+310 GDLKTTKKGEN
-321 ATVAAGDVITVTYN
+321 TPVAAGDVITVTYN

-362 SGNGEST
+362 SGTGEST

-385 YKDGET
+385 YKDGKT

-402 SNSEDSTAAGIV
+402 SISEDSTAAGIV

-444 GEITIRG
+444 GKITIRG
-451 LKAGTYYLHE
+451 LKDGTYYLHE

-473 PVKIEIAADEKD
+473 PVKIEITADKND

>member
-31 FGTLTVTGKGL
+31 SGTLTVTGKGL

-53 TANVNDGEEGKLN
+53 TANVNDGEEGNLN
-66 GFDSYSLENAWLA
+66 GFDSYSLEDAWLG
-79 FFKDSSRIDAVKTA
+79 FFKDASRIEAVKTA
-93 GGITDPN
+93 GKITDAN

-116 LNDTQLASLAHD
+116 LDETQRASLAHD
-128 AQKWVRDTKHKDSFS
+128 AQNWVRDTQHKNSFS
-143 DLTKTSEAAIADST
+143 DLTETSKAAIADTT
-157 DSTKGVATIANLT
+157 DSTKGVATITNLT

-182 TGNAISKD
+182 TGDNS
-190 DTTARGTD
+190 RGTD

-220 TVDKKVQTTTDGEFK
+220 TVDKKVQTTDGGDFK

-299 SAESKT
+299 DAESKT

-310 DDLKTTNKGEN
+310 EDLKTTNKGEN

-362 SGNGEST
+362 SGKGEST

-385 YKDGET
+385 YKDGEV

-402 SNSEDSTAAGIV
+402 STSKDSTAAGID
-414 LVKDTTAENSYHV
+414 LVKDTTPENSYHV
-427 KGEGETSTT
+427 KGEGETSTA
-436 TEVTTPDG
+436 TEVTTPEG
-444 GEITIRG
+444 GKITIRG

-473 PVKIEIAADEKD
+473 PVKIEITADEND
-485 QSKATYKINN
+485 QSKATYKINDV
-495 EANTG
+495 ANAG
-500 ANSHQVK
+500 ENSHQVK

>member
-31 FGTLTVTGKGL
+31 SGTLTVTGKGL

-66 GFDSYSLENAWLA
+66 GFDSYSLEDAWLG
-79 FFKDSSRIDAVKTA
+79 FFKDASRIEAVKTA
-93 GGITDPN
+93 GQITDAN
-100 PSDQDMKDAAV
+100 PSNQDMKDAAV
-111 AYVKS
+111 AYVKN
-116 LNDTQLASLAHD
+116 LNETQLATLAHE
-128 AQKWVRDTKHKDSFS
+128 AQKWVRDAQNKDSFTA
-143 DLTKTSEAAIADST
+143 LTTPSKPAIADTT
-157 DSTKGVATIANLT
+157 DSTKGVATIPNLT
-170 SGYYLVFPEMGS
+170 SGYYLLLPAMGS
-182 TGNAISKD
+182 TGNAISENNA
-190 DTTARGTD
+190 TARGTD

-254 PDMTDYDKY
+254 PDMTDYTRY

-283 VKVGDTAI
+283 VKVGDAAI
-291 TTGYTATY
+291 TDGYTATY
-299 SAESKT
+299 DDDSKT

-310 DDLKTTNKGEN
+310 GDLKTTKKGEN
-321 ATVAAGDVITVTYN
+321 TPVAAGDVITVTYN

-362 SGNGEST
+362 SGTGEST

-385 YKDGET
+385 YKDGKT

-402 SNSEDSTAAGIV
+402 SISEDSTAAGIV

-444 GEITIRG
+444 GKITIRG
-451 LKAGTYYLHE
+451 LKDGTYYLHE

-473 PVKIEIAADEKD
+473 PVKIEITADKND

>member
-53 TANVNDGEEGKLN
+53 TANVNDGEEGKFN
-66 GFDSYSLENAWLA
+66 GFDSYSLEDAWLG
-79 FFKDSSRIDAVKTA
+79 FFKDASRIEAVKTA
-93 GGITDPN
+93 GMITDDN
-100 PSDQDMKDAAV
+100 PSNQDMKDAAV
-111 AYVKS
+111 AYVKN
-116 LNDTQLASLAHD
+116 LNETQLATLAHE
-128 AQKWVRDTKHKDSFS
+128 AQKWVRDAQNKDSFTA
-143 DLTKTSEAAIADST
+143 LTTPSKPAIADTT
-157 DSTKGVATIANLT
+157 DSTKGVATISNLT

-190 DTTARGTD
+190 NATARGTD

-220 TVDKKVQTTTDGEFK
+220 TVDKKVQTTEVGEFK

-310 DDLKTTNKGEN
+310 NDLKTTKKGEN

-362 SGNGEST
+362 SGKGEST

-385 YKDGET
+385 YKDGKT

-402 SNSEDSTAAGIV
+402 SISEDSTAAGID
-414 LVKDTTAENSYHV
+414 LVQDTTVDNSYHV
-427 KGEGETSTT
+427 KGEGEKSTI

-444 GEITIRG
+444 GKITIRG

-473 PVKIEIAADEKD
+473 PVKIEITDDEND
-485 QSKATYKINN
+485 QSKVTYKINDV
-495 EANTG
+495 ANAG
-500 ANSHQVK
+500 ENSHQVK